1 MASTLLEIDNRVS
14 QRERERERERAQRRS
29 NLPLPQSNFL
39 RTIDFLLFKQKVYYS
54 LTAIYTPQKYLQGN
68 LISHD
73 KSNVRS

>member
-14 QRERERERERAQRRS
+14 QREREREREQRRS
-29 NLPLPQSNFL
+29 NFPLPQPNFL

-54 LTAIYTPQKYLQGN
+54 LTAIYTPQKYLQEN

-73 KSNVRS
+73 RSNGRS